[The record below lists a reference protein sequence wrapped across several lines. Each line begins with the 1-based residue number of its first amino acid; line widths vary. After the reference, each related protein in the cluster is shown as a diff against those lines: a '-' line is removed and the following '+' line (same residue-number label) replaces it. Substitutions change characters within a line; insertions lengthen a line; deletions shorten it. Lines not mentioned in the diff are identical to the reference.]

1 MLHTGR
7 LIDHCD
13 RNHPILHGATTRHG
27 SVQSPMSLIGLA
39 PFAAMNH
46 PKANSSCPS
55 FGANGIAAS
64 VAVIGGGPAGL
75 MAAEVISLQGHVV
88 HVFDR
93 MPSVGRKFLLAG
105 KGGLNL
111 THGEP
116 KAQFR
121 ERFFP
126 PDECLQSALGAFAND
141 EVREWA
147 QALGIAT
154 FVGSSGRVFP
164 SDMKA
169 APLLRAW
176 LHRLKNP
183 ARETVG
189 PVHFHQRHRWTGWDA
204 TGALMFETPLGQNLF
219 AAKATVLALGGASWS
234 RLGSDG
240 SWVQT
245 LSDDGVQVAPLR
257 PSNCGFDVAGGW
269 TSHLR
274 ERFAGQPIKSMALA
288 VCNVD
293 GNFVFSRKG
302 ECVLTATGLEGS
314 VVYAA
319 SRFIREQIDE
329 SGSAQLMIDLL
340 PDWGPE
346 RVAAATTASR
356 AARSL
361 GSHLRSKLGLD
372 AVKVALLHEQLSP
385 EQLRDP
391 LTLAQAVKALPVRLV
406 RPRPIDEAIS
416 TAGGVRFASLDER
429 GMLKAREGVFC
440 AGEMLDWDAPTGGYL
455 LTASLSLGRWA
466 GLCAAQYLR
475 GSWPAEN
482 GTGGRWGV
490 NQVSG

>member
-1 MLHTGR
+1 MPWS
-7 LIDHCD
+7 D
-13 RNHPILHGATTRHG
+13 
-27 SVQSPMSLIGLA
+27 LA
-39 PFAAMNH
+39 HVFAMNQL
-46 PKANSSCPS
+46 KANTSSP
-55 FGANGIAAS
+55 ATVADGIARS
-64 VAVIGGGPAGL
+64 IAVIGGGPAGL
-75 MAAEVISLQGHVV
+75 MAAEVLSLQGHAV
-88 HVFDR
+88 HLFDR

-116 KAQFR
+116 KAQFM

-126 PDECLQSALGAFAND
+126 PNDCLQSALGSFAND

-189 PVHFHQRHRWTGWDA
+189 AVHFHQRHRWTGWNA
-204 TGALMFETPLGQNLF
+204 AGALVFETPLGQSLY
-219 AAKATVLALGGASWS
+219 AAKATVLALGGGSWS

-245 LSDDGVQVAPLR
+245 LTDEGVQIAPLK
-257 PSNCGFDVAGGW
+257 PSNCGFDVIGGW
-269 TSHLR
+269 TSHLCA
-274 ERFAGQPIKSMALA
+274 RFAGQPIKSIALT
-288 VCNVD
+288 VSSRD
-293 GNFVFSRKG
+293 GNVVFSRKG

-319 SRFIREQIDE
+319 SRFIREEIDAG
-329 SGSAQLMIDLL
+329 GSARLMIDLL
-340 PDWGPE
+340 PDWGAD
-346 RVAAATTASR
+346 RVMAAVTASR
-356 AARSL
+356 ASRSL
-361 GSHLRSKLGLD
+361 GSYLRSKLGLD
-372 AVKVALLHEQLSP
+372 ALKVALLHEQLSP

-391 LTLAQAVKALPVRLV
+391 RTLAQAVKALPVRLV

-416 TAGGVRFASLDER
+416 TAGGVRFASLDEQ

-440 AGEMLDWDAPTGGYL
+440 AGEMLDWEAPTGGYL

-466 GLCAAQYLR
+466 GLRAAQYLR
-475 GSWPAEN
+475 GSGSA
-482 GTGGRWGV
+482 GGQYDS
-490 NQVSG
+490 QVGATLNSG